1 MRHDRLGNQPRP
13 PSVFGASPG
22 VRPPTRTPPL
32 QLCRTLPQIQ
42 TPLPLQGLPAWP
54 GGAVQGLPVIIQ
66 TPVKGE
72 KAARWGMDDPLM
84 TFTLARHGYRSDAQ

>member
-13 PSVFGASPG
+13 SGVFGTSPG

-32 QLCRTLPQIQ
+32 QLCRILLQIQ

-72 KAARWGMDDPLM
+72 KGGQMGDGRCFNDL
-84 TFTLARHGYRSDAQ
+84 HGGSPRIPQ